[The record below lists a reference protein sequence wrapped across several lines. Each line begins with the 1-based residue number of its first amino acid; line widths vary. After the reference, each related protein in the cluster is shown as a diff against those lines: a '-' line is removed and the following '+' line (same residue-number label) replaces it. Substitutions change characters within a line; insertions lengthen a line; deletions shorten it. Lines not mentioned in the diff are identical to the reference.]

1 MRPKRMAERV
11 KSKNGWSINHPVI
24 SGSGT
29 PQRDWSHRKA
39 WRFCRR
45 TRFYAISLPS
55 SRMESYFLL
64 WAWFGDRECSVPT
77 FSCLSPF
84 LTLFPF
90 LWQDFIINQPQTQDL
105 SSLSHTQP
113 SWNEI
118 TSFHK
123 RQRFI
128 AILSVPS
135 STPLPPPPPQPHST
149 VTPVTLEWRC
159 WQMIY
164 CFQSTSLSSK
174 IQLRVCTCVCARAS
188 LLCVPVRQ
196 HVSVMATLPWR
207 CRGLYLC
214 CLIQDRGWNCG
225 CVPPSTSHKY
235 RAILTQA
242 VLQCPSL
249 RRPDNSR
256 TPAASSLRNA
266 TVYPSEAPMHN
277 THARTHT
284 NKLCWLP
291 VEDMPNDWITSHFSH
306 LMWLVYLS
314 TQKHNV
320 ADWINIE
327 RSSSRACEDLI
338 WRLKSIQSASV
349 PPWAPVSRQFFWPQV
364 AAVSCEASWRWVGVF
379 SDLDHHLVE
388 FTFLM
393 CFCGTKTRLI

>member
-1 MRPKRMAERV
+1 MVWGQRV
-11 KSKNGWSINHPVI
+11 FRAHVFLPQSFPNLISIFV
-24 SGSGT
+24 
-29 PQRDWSHRKA
+29 A
-39 WRFCRR
+39 
-45 TRFYAISLPS
+45 RFYHQSAANTGSVFAVSRAAFVEWNHFLPQETKIYSDPLCPIVDS
-55 SRMESYFLL
+55 SPP
-64 WAWFGDRECSVPT
+64 PT
-77 FSCLSPF
+77 PHPPSHTALSP
-84 LTLFPF
+84 PS
-90 LWQDFIINQPQTQDL
+90 LWNEDAGKWSTV
-105 SSLSHTQP
+105 SSLHLCLARSN
-113 SWNEI
+113 SECA
-118 TSFHK
+118 
-123 RQRFI
+123 R
-128 AILSVPS
+128 
-135 STPLPPPPPQPHST
+135 
-149 VTPVTLEWRC
+149 
-159 WQMIY
+159 
-164 CFQSTSLSSK
+164 
-174 IQLRVCTCVCARAS
+174 VCARTS

-214 CLIQDRGWNCG
+214 CLIQDRGWHCG

-284 NKLCWLP
+284 NKFCWLP